1 MWLRGLL
8 AGFVFAAACSR
19 DVATT
24 AAPPDAA
31 AGTGALADRA
41 ADQPSGVLSLC
52 KQAGAGLSAGQLRDA
67 QHRCRRRDRLGHR
80 AVDDDGDVHE

>member
-1 MWLRGLL
+1 MRLRGLL

-24 AAPPDAA
+24 AAPPE
-31 AGTGALADRA
+31 
-41 ADQPSGVLSLC
+41 
-52 KQAGAGLSAGQLRDA
+52 LRDA

-80 AVDDDGDVHE
+80 AVDDDGDVHQ